1 MKRKDA
7 PTERA
12 RSRKAAATPGGARPR
27 LTVIDVAR
35 EAGVSP
41 STVSRILT
49 GTVQVSDD
57 KRKAVEAVIERLGFT
72 RNMMARGLK
81 LGRTHTLGV
90 VMPEVTSSFWEMS
103 LRGIEDRLRGS
114 AYVPMVMTGHWDA
127 EQEAQRVELLVQR
140 QVDGIILLS
149 GRLGLDRIK
158 RFATHRPIAVFGR
171 DLEAKNAIGVC
182 LDNRGGAYDA
192 TTHLIDL
199 GHRQIA
205 FIAGV
210 PEHRDAA
217 DRMIGYREAL
227 EAAGLPFE
235 RKLVVQGDFNET
247 GGFLAMNRLVD
258 SGQAFTA
265 IFAANDQTAVG
276 ARLALF
282 RRGIRLPDDVSL
294 VGFDDLPASRY
305 STPPLTTVHQ
315 PIYEVGGMLVDA
327 IFELI
332 DGRVPRIEV
341 PRMQLVVRESTRRR
355 D

>member
-1 MKRKDA
+1 MKRKEPATD
-7 PTERA
+7 RA
-12 RSRKAAATPGGARPR
+12 RARKAEDVPEAVHAR

-41 STVSRILT
+41 STVSRILN
-49 GTVQVSDD
+49 GTAQVSDD
-57 KRKAVEAVIERLGFT
+57 KRKAVEDVIERLGFT

-114 AYVPMVMTGHWDA
+114 GYVPMLMSGHWDA

-149 GRLGLDRIK
+149 GRLGVERIK
-158 RFATHRPIAVFGR
+158 RFAAHRPIAVFGR
-171 DLEAKNAIGVC
+171 DLEAKNTIGVC
-182 LDNRGGAYDA
+182 LDNRGGAADA
-192 TTHLIDL
+192 TTHLTDL

-210 PEHRDAA
+210 PEHRDAL
-217 DRMIGYREAL
+217 DRMAGYRDAL
-227 EAAGLPFE
+227 SAAGIPFE
-235 RKLVVQGDFNET
+235 RKLVVQGDFTET
-247 GGFLAMNRLVD
+247 GGFLAMNRLID

-265 IFAANDQTAVG
+265 VFAANDQTAFG
-276 ARLALF
+276 ARLALY

-294 VGFDDLPASRY
+294 VGFDDLPVSRY
-305 STPPLTTVHQ
+305 TTPPLTTVHQ
-315 PIYEVGGMLVDA
+315 PVYEVGCMLVDA
-327 IFELI
+327 IFDLI
-332 DGRVPRIEV
+332 EGRPSKLEV
-341 PRMQLVVRESTRRR
+341 PRMQVIVRESTRRR
-355 D
+355 A